1 MVQYKE
7 DIIAFIFMDYVGPLI
22 NNFRTNST
30 VFQRFKLKWQNNGT
44 LYNKKLVFYENDQVV
59 KDIRMKRFLQSIG
72 MSYSDLENNN
82 YDEVEKC
89 WFWFNQNRQAEE
101 ESNARM
107 ASADIAAVLNDKLTV
122 GDRVR
127 VCLTYGGSTQF
138 YIKGHKEEWEVN
150 SVGEVESLGMNTD
163 EIFDIIHANPWR
175 YIANILEEW
184 DDRDTF
190 PFHRYNSGKVDWQS
204 NQTPKGVNSR
214 RSTPATATTVR
225 RLGSIYDESSDI
237 KFFALALV
245 DEYNTCFE
253 PTLDASGEIRV
264 FTEKDTSYIR
274 RKEEHGDPIYD
285 ADGNLI
291 IYDRADIN
299 DFSLIGTCSGY
310 TEEYEY
316 TYKGANEHSGLV
328 EMIKS
333 KMKYLYDRD
342 RRENNIMNTLQKQ
355 LMNRLHTESVGS
367 AIQATSSKW
376 GEYFSGDQLIK
387 EKVDL
392 MKRYEFVNLLSD
404 CLDTDFK
411 EEEASTFE
419 KIFAVVIIIVA
430 VVVTLYTAGAFS
442 VAGMSLAGLAMG
454 LGYASLVLT
463 IGGMMLSQMGL
474 SATSL
479 VKMIGR
485 VAQVVGI
492 AASITGLMASAQM
505 AYQKAA
511 KEAVAKGAIK
521 TTAEYTVSAFAKDMV
536 SSVVDSALDKITS
549 VFDVLTDPSSLLD
562 GGVMSGLDKISGFMD
577 SLQTGM
583 KAYNTFMG
591 ASADSNTPPEPTA
604 EQLSK
609 TNFQY
614 PEQMFEL
621 SEQMIYEP
629 DALQKMSIMK
639 DNQFGLARTEKLLD
653 QIA

>member
-1 MVQYKE
+1 
-7 DIIAFIFMDYVGPLI
+7 
-22 NNFRTNST
+22 
-30 VFQRFKLKWQNNGT
+30 
-44 LYNKKLVFYENDQVV
+44 
-59 KDIRMKRFLQSIG
+59 
-72 MSYSDLENNN
+72 
-82 YDEVEKC
+82 
-89 WFWFNQNRQAEE
+89 
-101 ESNARM
+101 
-107 ASADIAAVLNDKLTV
+107 
-122 GDRVR
+122 
-127 VCLTYGGSTQF
+127 
-138 YIKGHKEEWEVN
+138 
-150 SVGEVESLGMNTD
+150 
-163 EIFDIIHANPWR
+163 
-175 YIANILEEW
+175 
-184 DDRDTF
+184 
-190 PFHRYNSGKVDWQS
+190 
-204 NQTPKGVNSR
+204 
-214 RSTPATATTVR
+214 
-225 RLGSIYDESSDI
+225 
-237 KFFALALV
+237 
-245 DEYNTCFE
+245 
-253 PTLDASGEIRV
+253 
-264 FTEKDTSYIR
+264 
-274 RKEEHGDPIYD
+274 
-285 ADGNLI
+285 
-291 IYDRADIN
+291 
-299 DFSLIGTCSGY
+299 
-310 TEEYEY
+310 
-316 TYKGANEHSGLV
+316 
-328 EMIKS
+328 
-333 KMKYLYDRD
+333 MKYLYDRD

-511 KEAVAKGAIK
+511 KEAMAKGAIK

-562 GGVMSGLDKISGFMD
+562 GGVIGGLDKISGFMD
-577 SLQTGM
+577 SLQIGM

>member
-1 MVQYKE
+1 
-7 DIIAFIFMDYVGPLI
+7 MDYVGPLI

-30 VFQRFKLKWQNNGT
+30 VFQRFKLKWQSDGT
-44 LYNKKLVFYENDQVV
+44 LYNKELVFYENDQVV

-72 MSYSDLENNN
+72 MSYDDLENND
-82 YDEVEKC
+82 YDEVERC
-89 WFWFNQNRQAEE
+89 WFWFNQNKQAEE

-122 GDRVR
+122 GDKVR

-138 YIKGHKEEWEVN
+138 YINGHKEEWEIN
-150 SVGEVESLGMNTD
+150 TAGEVESLGMNTD
-163 EIFDIIHANPWR
+163 EIFEEIHSDPWM
-175 YIANILEEW
+175 YIANIIEEW
-184 DDRDTF
+184 EDRNTF
-190 PFHRYNSGKVDWQS
+190 QFHRYDSGLVDLKS
-204 NQTPKGVNSR
+204 NETPKGPNSR
-214 RSTPATATTVR
+214 RSTPVTSTTVR
-225 RLGSIYDESSDI
+225 KLNSVYDESSDI

-253 PTLDASGEIRV
+253 PTLNNDGERRV
-264 FTEKDTSYIR
+264 FSGKNTSYVR
-274 RKEEHGDPIYD
+274 RPEEKGDPVFD
-285 ADGNLI
+285 VDGNLI
-291 IYDRADIN
+291 IYDKEDIK
-299 DFSLIGTCSGY
+299 DFSLIGASSGY

-328 EMIKS
+328 EMIKL

-367 AIQATSSKW
+367 VIQATSSKW

-387 EKVDL
+387 EKVDI

-419 KIFAVVIIIVA
+419 KIFAVIIIVVA
-430 VVVTLYTAGAFS
+430 VVITLYSAGAFS
-442 VAGMSLAGLAMG
+442 PAGMSLAGLAMG

-479 VKMIGR
+479 VKTIGK
-485 VAQVVGI
+485 VAQIVGI
-492 AASITGLMASAQM
+492 AASITGIMASAQM
-505 AYQKAA
+505 AFEKAA
-511 KEAVAKGAIK
+511 KEAVAKGTIK
-521 TTAEYTVSAFAKDMV
+521 TTAEYTVSAFAKDAI
-536 SSVVDSALDKITS
+536 SSAVDSVLDKITS
-549 VFDVLTDPSSLLD
+549 VFDVLSDPSGLLD
-562 GGVMSGLDKISGFMD
+562 GGLTGVMDKMGGFMD

-583 KAYNTFMG
+583 GAYNRFMG
-591 ASADSNTPPEPTA
+591 ASADSNTPSEPTA

-614 PEQMFEL
+614 PDQMFEL

-639 DNQFGLARTEKLLD
+639 DNQFGGARTEKLLD

>member
-1 MVQYKE
+1 
-7 DIIAFIFMDYVGPLI
+7 MDYVGPLI

-30 VFQRFKLKWQNNGT
+30 VFQRFKLKWQNDGT
-44 LYNKKLVFYENDQVV
+44 LYNKELVFYENDQVV

-72 MSYSDLENNN
+72 MSYDDLENND
-82 YDEVEKC
+82 YDEVERC
-89 WFWFNQNRQAEE
+89 WFWFNQNKQAEE

-122 GDRVR
+122 GDKVR

-138 YIKGHKEEWEVN
+138 YINGHKEEWEIN
-150 SVGEVESLGMNTD
+150 TAGEVESLGMNTD
-163 EIFDIIHANPWR
+163 EIFEEIHSDPWM
-175 YIANILEEW
+175 YIANIIEEW
-184 DDRDTF
+184 EDRNTF
-190 PFHRYNSGKVDWQS
+190 QFHRYDSGLVDLKS
-204 NQTPKGVNSR
+204 NETPKGPNSR
-214 RSTPATATTVR
+214 RSTPVTSTTVR
-225 RLGSIYDESSDI
+225 KLNSVYDESSDI

-253 PTLDASGEIRV
+253 PTLNNDGERRV
-264 FTEKDTSYIR
+264 FSGKNTSYVR
-274 RKEEHGDPIYD
+274 RPEEKGDPVFD
-285 ADGNLI
+285 VDGNLI
-291 IYDRADIN
+291 IYDKEDIK
-299 DFSLIGTCSGY
+299 DFSLIGASSGY

-328 EMIKS
+328 EMIKL

-367 AIQATSSKW
+367 VIQATSSKW

-387 EKVDL
+387 EKVDI

-419 KIFAVVIIIVA
+419 KIFAVIIIVVA
-430 VVVTLYTAGAFS
+430 VVITLYSAGAFS
-442 VAGMSLAGLAMG
+442 PAGMSLAGLAMG

-479 VKMIGR
+479 VKTIGK
-485 VAQVVGI
+485 VAQIVGI
-492 AASITGLMASAQM
+492 AASITGIMASAQM
-505 AYQKAA
+505 AFEKAA
-511 KEAVAKGAIK
+511 KEAVAKGTIK
-521 TTAEYTVSAFAKDMV
+521 TTAEYTVSAFAKDAI
-536 SSVVDSALDKITS
+536 SSAVDSVLDKITS
-549 VFDVLTDPSSLLD
+549 VFDVLSDPSGLLD
-562 GGVMSGLDKISGFMD
+562 GGLTGVMDKMGGFMD

-583 KAYNTFMG
+583 GAYNRFMG
-591 ASADSNTPPEPTA
+591 TSADSNTPSEPTA

-614 PEQMFEL
+614 PDQMFEL

-639 DNQFGLARTEKLLD
+639 DNQFGGARTEKLLD

>member
-1 MVQYKE
+1 M
-7 DIIAFIFMDYVGPLI
+7 AFIYMDRVGPLI

-30 VFQRFKLKWQNNGT
+30 IFQRFKLKWQNDGT
-44 LYNKKLVFYENDQVV
+44 LYNNELVFYELKQVV
-59 KDIRMKRFLQSIG
+59 KDIRMKRFLNSIG
-72 MSYSDLENNN
+72 MSYDDLENND
-82 YDEVEKC
+82 YDEIEKS

-101 ESNARM
+101 QSNARM
-107 ASADIAAVLNDKLTV
+107 ATADIAAVLNDKLTV
-122 GDRVR
+122 GDKVR
-127 VCLTYGGSTQF
+127 VCLSYGGSTQF
-138 YIKGHKEEWEVN
+138 YIKGHKEEWEIN
-150 SVGEVESLGMNTD
+150 SVGEIESLGMNTD
-163 EIFDIIHANPWR
+163 EMFDIIHADPWR

-225 RLGSIYDESSDI
+225 KLGSVYDESSDI
-237 KFFALALV
+237 KFFALALL
-245 DEYNTCFE
+245 DKYNTCFE
-253 PTLDASGEIRV
+253 PTLDANGEIRV
-264 FTEKDTSYIR
+264 FIGKDTSYVR
-274 RKEEHGDPIYD
+274 RKEEQGDPIYD
-285 ADGNLI
+285 ANGNLI
-291 IYDRADIN
+291 IYDKADIN

-316 TYKGANEHSGLV
+316 TYKGADEHSGLV
-328 EMIKS
+328 EIIKS

-367 AIQATSSKW
+367 EIQATSSKW
-376 GEYFSGDQLIK
+376 GEYFSGSRLIK
-387 EKVDL
+387 EKVDH

-419 KIFAVVIIIVA
+419 KVFAVVIIIVA
-430 VVVTLYTAGAFS
+430 VVITLYTAGAF
-442 VAGMSLAGLAMG
+442 AGSFAGLAALAQG
-454 LGYASLVLT
+454 LGYASLILT

-479 VKMIGR
+479 VKTVGR

-492 AASITGLMASAQM
+492 AASITGLMAAAQM

-511 KEAVAKGAIK
+511 EAAIAKGTIQ
-521 TTAEYTVSAFAKDMV
+521 TTAEYTASAFAKDMV
-536 SSVVDSALDKITS
+536 SSVVDGALDKITS
-549 VFDVLTDPSSLLD
+549 VFKVLTDPSSILD
-562 GGVMSGLDKISGFMD
+562 GGVIGALDNVNSMMG

-591 ASADSNTPPEPTA
+591 ASADSNTPAEPST

-609 TNFQY
+609 TNFQH

-639 DNQFGLARTEKLLD
+639 ENQFGLARTEKLLD